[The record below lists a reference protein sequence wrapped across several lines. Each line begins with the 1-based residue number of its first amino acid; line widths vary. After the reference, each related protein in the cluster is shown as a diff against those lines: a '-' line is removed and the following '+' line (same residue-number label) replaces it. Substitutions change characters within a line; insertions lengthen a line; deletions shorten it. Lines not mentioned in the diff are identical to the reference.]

1 MMLMKYVKDNWE
13 QTVFMI
19 ELHIKD
25 GIRRTCYS
33 GTKTAYSREARLEI
47 SCAPVQ
53 EGGWGLRHD
62 SARAEAKPGAAV
74 ADRSRVRSAAYVAVR
89 VHLCLC

>member
-1 MMLMKYVKDNWE
+1 
-13 QTVFMI
+13 MI